1 MADIPP
7 TSPSNF
13 SSNQSQQSAVGKHDG
28 HVEGNLNCI
37 ALRHG
42 WSRSF
47 SLSPTEVS
55 SMSYDSLSRT
65 LEIYTLNLRPMV
77 LRIYVEHPASSGNW
91 CKIRPFKADGSLQSV
106 LVRTFFEERLREGVV
121 TTIDIRDGVDR
132 KEESD
137 GRSLRSMGSRILNP
151 QKEKTEKRQGGGWF
165 NGLIN
170 RIKTVTAPPKKEPR
184 VVDTD
189 EAEELRPR
197 DAGEA
202 EASSK
207 PSIFK
212 TGILSYFL
220 PPAVVPRAHNTPPP
234 EPAQD
239 QEVEQMRKRGWLPP
253 GVKRQLSFRRLST
266 RREKNLANPFLGG
279 KRAKKLQEEENPFV
293 DSSAAGA
300 EEEEEEGEVDDFF
313 ELERPDSADATGV
326 EMDKATGRVFL
337 FIFGGVLFAHP
348 GLQAWSRFNPKRS
361 RSKGKGKAKAVEEPR
376 KSPTP
381 PKDDDVE

>member
-1 MADIPP
+1 MTDIPP

-13 SSNQSQQSAVGKHDG
+13 SSTHSQHSAVGKHDG
-28 HVEGNLNCI
+28 HIEGNLNCI

-65 LEIYTLNLRPMV
+65 LEVYTLNLRPMV

-137 GRSLRSMGSRILNP
+137 GRSLRSMGSKILNP
-151 QKEKTEKRQGGGWF
+151 QKEKTEKKQGGGWF

-170 RIKTVTAPPKKEPR
+170 RIKTVTAPPHKEPR
-184 VVDTD
+184 DVDTD

-197 DAGEA
+197 NAGEA
-202 EASSK
+202 GTSSK

-220 PPAVVPRAHNTPPP
+220 QPAAISRAQNTPPP

-253 GVKRQLSFRRLST
+253 GVKRQLSFRRMST
-266 RREKNLANPFLGG
+266 KREKIQNPFLGG
-279 KRAKKLQEEENPFV
+279 KRAKKQEEEENPFV
-293 DSSAAGA
+293 DSSIAGVD
-300 EEEEEEGEVDDFF
+300 EEGEEGEVDDFF

-326 EMDKATGRVFL
+326 ELDKASGR
-337 FIFGGVLFAHP
+337 
-348 GLQAWSRFNPKRS
+348 AWSRFNPKRS
-361 RSKGKGKAKAVEEPR
+361 RSKGKGKAKEVEQPR

-381 PKDDDVE
+381 PPKDDDVE

>member
-1 MADIPP
+1 MTDIPP

-13 SSNQSQQSAVGKHDG
+13 SSNHSQHSAIGKHDG

-77 LRIYVEHPASSGNW
+77 LPYLCRASS
-91 CKIRPFKADGSLQSV
+91 ISV
-106 LVRTFFEERLREGVV
+106 LVRAFFEERLREGVV
-121 TTIDIRDGVDR
+121 TTIDVRDGVDR

-151 QKEKTEKRQGGGWF
+151 QKEKTEKKQGGGWF

-170 RIKTVTAPPKKEPR
+170 RIKTVTAPPHKEPR
-184 VVDTD
+184 DVNTD

-197 DAGEA
+197 NAGEA
-202 EASSK
+202 DTSSK

-220 PPAVVPRAHNTPPP
+220 PPAAIPRAPNTPPP

-266 RREKNLANPFLGG
+266 RKEKLQNPFLGG
-279 KRAKKLQEEENPFV
+279 KRAKKQEEEENPFV
-293 DSSAAGA
+293 DSNAAGA
-300 EEEEEEGEVDDFF
+300 EEEGEEGEVDDFF
-313 ELERPDSADATGV
+313 ELERPDSADASGV
-326 EMDKATGRVFL
+326 EMDKPSGR
-337 FIFGGVLFAHP
+337 
-348 GLQAWSRFNPKRS
+348 AWSRFNPKRS
-361 RSKGKGKAKAVEEPR
+361 RSKGKGKAKEVEPPR

-381 PKDDDVE
+381 PPKDNDVE

>member
-13 SSNQSQQSAVGKHDG
+13 SSNHSQHSAIGKHDG

-77 LRIYVEHPASSGNW
+77 LRIYVEASS
-91 CKIRPFKADGSLQSV
+91 FSV

-121 TTIDIRDGVDR
+121 TTIDIRDGTDR

-151 QKEKTEKRQGGGWF
+151 QKEKMEKKQGGGWF

-170 RIKTVTAPPKKEPR
+170 RIKTVTAPPKNQPR
-184 VVDTD
+184 DVDTD

-197 DAGEA
+197 NTGEA
-202 EASSK
+202 DPSSK

-220 PPAVVPRAHNTPPP
+220 PPAAVPRAHNTPPP

-253 GVKRQLSFRRLST
+253 GVKRQFSFRRLST
-266 RREKNLANPFLGG
+266 KREKVQNPFLGG
-279 KRAKKLQEEENPFV
+279 KRAKKEEEEENPFV
-293 DSSAAGA
+293 DSSATGVG
-300 EEEEEEGEVDDFF
+300 EEGEEGEV
-313 ELERPDSADATGV
+313 G
-326 EMDKATGRVFL
+326 
-337 FIFGGVLFAHP
+337 
-348 GLQAWSRFNPKRS
+348 
-361 RSKGKGKAKAVEEPR
+361 
-376 KSPTP
+376 
-381 PKDDDVE
+381 